1 MPLNLS
7 PENEKYIA
15 DQVAQGT
22 YESREEAL
30 DAGVELLRKQN
41 QLVERLTESR
51 RQLDNGQYTDY
62 DDDSLAARFEELKR
76 RAGSQADE

>member
-1 MPLNLS
+1 MTLDLS

-22 YESREEAL
+22 YGSREEAL
-30 DAGVELLRKQN
+30 DAGVELLRKRS

-51 RQLDNGQYTDY
+51 RQLDKGQFTDY
-62 DDDSLAARFEELKR
+62 DDDSLTARFDELKR
-76 RAGSQADE
+76 RVESKSGQ